1 MNDRR
6 LEFRV
11 GLLAVAA
18 IGVCAT
24 LVIAFG
30 RLDTL
35 FGETYAIAVHYP
47 QAPGVVPGVP
57 VRKNGV
63 TVGSVSEIR
72 FDDEQGGVIAVL
84 TIRADVR
91 FRSDA
96 KAQLTRTLLGDS
108 SIDFVP
114 GAADTFLTDGVRIEG
129 QSPVDPFAIVGQ
141 LEHRVEEALGTLEE
155 TARSWT
161 TVARTANGLIEE
173 KRPDVDRIL
182 GQTSDAL
189 IAFRDTATDVR
200 SAIAHLD
207 SLVADPESR
216 EALKRTLLGLPQ
228 LVDETRGAIRAA
240 RGTIAR
246 VEQAAGGIDLLVG
259 DARGVVAETKGT
271 VAGINRTVAVAER
284 TVANFETMSR
294 PLAER
299 AGPISARLDAT
310 LAHLEV
316 FGAQIATFSRLLNE
330 GDGTAQRLVRD
341 PELYRNLN
349 NSAESLAIL
358 LANVQP
364 VLADL
369 RVFSDKIARHPELIG
384 VRGVVRG
391 SDGTKSAG
399 EVIPASSDRTAPR
412 QPPRHAGRHDGSFR

>member
-11 GLLAVAA
+11 GLLTVAA
-18 IGVCAT
+18 IGVAMALT
-24 LVIAFG
+24 VAFG

-63 TVGSVSEIR
+63 TVGSVREIR
-72 FDDEQGGVIAVL
+72 FDDEQGGVVAVL
-84 TIRADVR
+84 SIRADVR

-96 KAQLTRTLLGDS
+96 EAVLTRTLLGDS

-114 GAADTFLTDGVRIEG
+114 GAADTFLTDGTRIEG
-129 QSPVDPFAIVGQ
+129 TSPADPFALVGK
-141 LEHRVEEALGTLEE
+141 LERRIEGALGTLEE

-161 TVARTANGLIEE
+161 TVAVTANTLIED

-189 IAFRDTATDVR
+189 VAFRDTAADVR
-200 SAIAHLD
+200 GMIADFD
-207 SLVADPESR
+207 SLVADPETR
-216 EALKRTLLGLPQ
+216 AALKQTLLGLPK
-228 LVDETRGAIRAA
+228 LVDETRGAVHAA
-240 RGTIAR
+240 RATVAR
-246 VEQAAGGIDLLVG
+246 VEQAVGSVDGLVG
-259 DARGVVAETKGT
+259 DARDAVT
-271 VAGINRTVAVAER
+271 GINRTVAVAER
-284 TVANFETMSR
+284 TVTNFETMSR
-294 PLAER
+294 PLAAR
-299 AGPISARLDAT
+299 AGPIAAKLDAT

-316 FGAQIATFSRLLNE
+316 FGRQIATFSELLNE

-341 PELYRNLN
+341 PQLYRNLN

-358 LANVQP
+358 LANIQP
-364 VLADL
+364 VIADL

-391 SDGTKSAG
+391 SDGTKSANEG
-399 EVIPASSDRTAPR
+399 VVPATAERPSPN
-412 QPPRHAGRHDGSFR
+412 QPTRSARRHDGSFR